1 MISGEIQ
8 EGSNNQT
15 KECIQDNHTIP
26 HGSKLVRIV
35 PHRFDNDN
43 GRK

>member
-8 EGSNNQT
+8 EGSNNQAQ
-15 KECIQDNHTIP
+15 ERIQDNHTIP

-35 PHRFDNDN
+35 PYRFDKDN
-43 GRK
+43 ARM